1 MAAIIG
7 GAKISDKIKILSKLL
22 PIVDKLFI
30 GGGMAN
36 TFLAAQGHDMQSSLV
51 EEDKIAMAKEILEGE
66 YAKKIFLPIDVMAAA
81 AFDNAA
87 EHKAV
92 SLDGVPKDWQV
103 LDIGPETM
111 SFFEQELVSVKT
123 ILWNGPMGVFEMSN
137 FAEGTKAVAKA
148 VAASPAYS
156 VVGGGDSSAA
166 IRSVGMEDGIDH
178 ISTGGGASLKFLEGK
193 VLPGI
198 AACCD

>member
-1 MAAIIG
+1 M
-7 GAKISDKIKILSKLL
+7 
-22 PIVDKLFI
+22 
-30 GGGMAN
+30 
-36 TFLAAQGHDMQSSLV
+36 
-51 EEDKIAMAKEILEGE
+51 
-66 YAKKIFLPIDVMAAA
+66 
-81 AFDNAA
+81 
-87 EHKAV
+87 
-92 SLDGVPKDWQV
+92 
-103 LDIGPETM
+103 DIGPETM

-178 ISTGGGASLKFLEGK
+178 ISTGGGAF
-193 VLPGI
+193 
-198 AACCD
+198 